1 MVLISSCVDAK
12 LRKSMTKTIE
22 RLGGSVTALAVDFTV
37 FVTLEP
43 AKGQKERG
51 FVKSLNTLSA
61 LASGMLRPN
70 CDGASLTSHVLQ
82 FAVHYSFCKQSQSPG
97 CTVLE
102 ALSQ

>member
-22 RLGGSVTALAVDFTV
+22 RLGGSVTASAEDFTV

-61 LASGMLRPN
+61 LASGMLRPD
-70 CDGASLTSHVLQ
+70 CDSASWCQ
-82 FAVHYSFCKQSQSPG
+82 MCCNIAVQHLDCDQS
-97 CTVLE
+97 
-102 ALSQ
+102 